1 MIVGYDYPIL
11 GFFWTML
18 FIFLWVAWIFL
29 LIRIIA
35 DIFRNHEMSGIAKA
49 LWLIFV
55 VIVPF
60 LGVLLY
66 VIIHSGDMAE
76 RDLQSMQRQQ
86 EQFDSYVR
94 QTAGSS
100 TSSADEL
107 VKLAALKDQG
117 VITDAEFAVQK
128 AKILG

>member
-76 RDLQSMQRQQ
+76 RDLKSMQKQQ